1 MKFIRVKSYLRGVS
15 EPAEEMVINAE
26 HIVAFFQRHF
36 NDGTP
41 YVFLDTVRQTGL
53 HIAGTVDE
61 LMVASGFYEREER

>member
-15 EPAEEMVINAE
+15 EPAEEMVLNAA

-41 YVFLDTVRQTGL
+41 YVYLDTVRQTGL
-53 HIAGTVDE
+53 YIAGTVDE
-61 LMVASGFYEREER
+61 LMAKIEGEL